1 LAYEWGA
8 QHGSCKPSDTF
19 VRKRTESSFSEE
31 KEAKRLLFVVLLRH
45 ALWAVAVKFTLS
57 WLREHLDTDAPLGR
71 ITDTLSSIGLEVE
84 GVEDR
89 AAALAP
95 FRTARII
102 EAVKHP
108 NADRLRACRVDIGT
122 GEDVS
127 VVCGAPNAR
136 TGLHVVFAPPGAYI
150 PGTGIT
156 LKVGEIR
163 GVRSAGMLVSARE
176 MALGEDHDG
185 IVELPDNT
193 PVGVPYAHLAGLDD
207 PVIEIGVTP
216 NRGDALCVRGVAR
229 DLAAAGLGR
238 LKPWEPASIPARF
251 ETPIGW
257 SIAWPEACPWILGRS
272 IRNVK
277 NGESPDWLK
286 RRLTAIGLRPISAL
300 VDVTNF
306 FTFDLGR
313 PLHVFDADRIE
324 GRTLVLRPG
333 TGVSFRALN
342 GRDYAPM
349 PDDLEIADDS
359 GPVSLAGVI
368 GGEST
373 GSGDATNH
381 VFLECAL
388 FDPIRIALS
397 GRRHQIS
404 TDARQRFERGVDQ
417 AMLPRAVEAA
427 TRLILDLCGG
437 EPGTIVSA
445 GAEPAW
451 QRSATLRFARL
462 KAFGGTDISPDDAAG
477 ILLRLGFD
485 EASRDATRLTVSVPP
500 WRNDV
505 AAPSPLH
512 QPAALDAARAIPA
525 REGAEAME
533 PECDLLEEVL
543 RIAGM
548 DSIPPLSMLSG
559 QAVPPATLSARQ
571 ARTSLARRLLAAR
584 GLAECV
590 TYSFGASEEMACFGE
605 APASLAIK
613 NPIAA
618 DLDRMRPTPLATL
631 VTAAR
636 KNLARAAGLITLF
649 EIGPGFLQDG
659 EKLIAAGLRAG
670 IAPRCWQPQPDPASF
685 MAAKSDLFA
694 LLAALNVPMEALTVT
709 PEAPRHYHPGRSGA
723 VKQGPKTILGYF
735 GELHPALTAR
745 FELGG
750 RAAAFELD
758 LAAIADP
765 KRRRRGAP
773 DLPQLQPVSRDFAFL
788 VDDGIATETLLRAAR
803 QSDRVLISRLSVFD
817 IYTGDPLPPGQ
828 KSVGI
833 EVVFQ
838 PRERTLTDQEIEAAC
853 SAVVQAV
860 TKATGARLR

>member
-1 LAYEWGA
+1 M
-8 QHGSCKPSDTF
+8 
-19 VRKRTESSFSEE
+19 
-31 KEAKRLLFVVLLRH
+31 
-45 ALWAVAVKFTLS
+45 KFTLS
-57 WLREHLDTDAPLGR
+57 WLRDHLDTDAPLGK

-122 GEDVS
+122 GEEIS

-150 PGTGIT
+150 PGSGIT
-156 LKVGEIR
+156 LKIGEIR
-163 GVRSAGMLVSARE
+163 GVQSAGMLLSARE

-193 PVGVPYAHLAGLDD
+193 PVGVPYAQLAGLDD

-216 NRGDALCVRGVAR
+216 NRGDALGIRGIAR

-238 LKPWEPASIPARF
+238 LKSWEPDAIPAQF
-251 ETPIGW
+251 ETPIQW
-257 SIAWPEACPWILGRS
+257 SIEWPEACPWILGRS

-277 NGESPDWLK
+277 NGPSPDWLQ
-286 RRLTAIGLRPISAL
+286 RRLDAIGLRPISAL

-313 PLHVFDADRIE
+313 PLHVFDADRIA
-324 GRTLVLRPG
+324 GHRLILRPG
-333 TGVSFRALN
+333 SNTPFRALN
-342 GRDYAPM
+342 GRDYTPA
-349 PDDLEIADDS
+349 PDDLEIADAEN
-359 GPVSLAGVI
+359 PVSLAGII
-368 GGEST
+368 GGETT
-373 GSGDATNH
+373 GSTDGTTH

-388 FDPIRIALS
+388 FDTVRIALT

-417 AMLPRAVEAA
+417 ALLPRAIEAA
-427 TRLILDLCGG
+427 TKLILDLCGG
-437 EPGTIVSA
+437 EPGTVVAA
-445 GAEPAW
+445 GAEPHW
-451 QRSATLRFARL
+451 HRTATLRFARL
-462 KAFGGTDISPDDAAG
+462 KDFGGATIAPDSATG
-477 ILLRLGFD
+477 ILRRLGFD
-485 EASRDATRLTVSVPP
+485 EVSRNATHVTVAVPP
-500 WRNDV
+500 WRNDI
-505 AAPSPLH
+505 ATITPLD
-512 QPAALDAARAIPA
+512 QPATLDAARAGPA
-525 REGAEAME
+525 QEGAKLIE

-543 RIAGM
+543 RIAGI
-548 DSIPPLSMLSG
+548 DAIPPMSMLSG
-559 QAVPPATLSARQ
+559 QAVPPSTLSPRQ

-590 TYSFGASEEMACFGE
+590 TYSFGAGEEMAAFGE
-605 APASLAIK
+605 TPASLAIK

-636 KNLARAAGLITLF
+636 KNLNRGAGLIALF
-649 EIGPGFLQDG
+649 EIGPGFVQRG
-659 EKLIAAGLRAG
+659 EKLIASGLRAG
-670 IAPRCWQPQPDPASF
+670 APPRHWQSTPDHAGV
-685 MAAKSDLFA
+685 MQAKADLYA
-694 LLAALNVPMEALTVT
+694 LLAALNLPMDALTVT
-709 PEAPRHYHPGRSGA
+709 RDAPSHYHPGRSG
-723 VKQGPKTILGYF
+723 VVRQGPKTVLGTF
-735 GELHPALTAR
+735 GELHPALAAR
-745 FELGG
+745 FELGTT
-750 RAAAFELD
+750 ASAFELD
-758 LAAIADP
+758 LGAIADP

-773 DLPQLQPVSRDFAFL
+773 DLPPLQPVARDFAFL
-788 VDDGIATETLLRAAR
+788 VEDSVTAETLLRAAR
-803 QSDRVLISRLSVFD
+803 QADRALIQRVGIFD
-817 IYTGDPLPPGQ
+817 VYTGDALPPGQ
-828 KSVGI
+828 KSVGV

-853 SAVVQAV
+853 AAIVQSVA
-860 TKATGARLR
+860 KATGARLR